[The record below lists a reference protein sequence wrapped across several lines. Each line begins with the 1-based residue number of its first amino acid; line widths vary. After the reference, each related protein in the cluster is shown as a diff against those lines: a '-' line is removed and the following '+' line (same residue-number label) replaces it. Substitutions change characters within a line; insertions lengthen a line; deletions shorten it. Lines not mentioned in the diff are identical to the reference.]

1 MTKEEINNLILDNL
15 ELAYSLANKY
25 RKKIHNLIEYEDLKS
40 TSMLALVKAANI
52 YKSELKNQF
61 STYAYIVIRNELVLF
76 IRDNLKENRVVSLDN
91 LVIDN
96 VPYLELQARSDNIEA
111 DFIEQ
116 QNANELNKYINE
128 PPDKYRIIIKL
139 IKEGKT
145 QQYIAD
151 LYNISQPKV
160 NMLYKE
166 AISLL
171 RQKYIIKGDIRIE

>member
-1 MTKEEINNLILDNL
+1 MKQILLNN
-15 ELAYSLANKY
+15 K
-25 RKKIHNLIEYEDLKS
+25 
-40 TSMLALVKAANI
+40 
-52 YKSELKNQF
+52 
-61 STYAYIVIRNELVLF
+61 
-76 IRDNLKENRVVSLDN
+76 
-91 LVIDN
+91 
-96 VPYLELQARSDNIEA
+96 
-111 DFIEQ
+111 

-128 PPDKYRIIIKL
+128 LPEKYRIIIKL

>member
-1 MTKEEINNLILDNL
+1 MQ
-15 ELAYSLANKY
+15 
-25 RKKIHNLIEYEDLKS
+25 
-40 TSMLALVKAANI
+40 TS
-52 YKSELKNQF
+52 
-61 STYAYIVIRNELVLF
+61 
-76 IRDNLKENRVVSLDN
+76 
-91 LVIDN
+91 
-96 VPYLELQARSDNIEA
+96 SDNIEA

>member
-1 MTKEEINNLILDNL
+1 M
-15 ELAYSLANKY
+15 
-25 RKKIHNLIEYEDLKS
+25 
-40 TSMLALVKAANI
+40 
-52 YKSELKNQF
+52 
-61 STYAYIVIRNELVLF
+61 
-76 IRDNLKENRVVSLDN
+76 
-91 LVIDN
+91 
-96 VPYLELQARSDNIEA
+96 QASSDNIEA

-128 PPDKYRIIIKL
+128 LPEKYRIIIKL